1 MGPNLHSPQLQEMGF
16 SKVLTLSFDW
26 GIVAQ
31 LEGILFLKKSI
42 YFRSVYFVK
51 KN

>member
-31 LEGILFLKKSI
+31 LEGIIFFKKKVFI
-42 YFRSVYFVK
+42 FVVFIL
-51 KN
+51 